1 MYLCRRIIR
10 YSSSYG
16 AHIFCLI
23 FLTSFLY
30 IAKIS
35 THITPALNKSS
46 IEDEEESKL
55 LNKKQI
61 MERRLIEEEQEKL
74 KKNSK

>member
-1 MYLCRRIIR
+1 
-10 YSSSYG
+10 
-16 AHIFCLI
+16 
-23 FLTSFLY
+23 LY

-61 MERRLIEEEQEKL
+61 MERRLIEEEQEKF
-74 KKNSK
+74 KKNSNNETATKVAVPLFASSSSFIDELF